1 MEDNPVRH
9 PDDANGSPSVH
20 DRRPFAG
27 NLSTYAR
34 PALIVGALIAL
45 VCIALLIII
54 FFLDSFNAATYS
66 MTGKSVQDATDE
78 AREIR
83 DTYSGARIGA
93 IVGLVV
99 FGVVALASGLVLYL
113 NRGTAPA
120 EEYDDGEDVDFDDL
134 AGQ

>member
-1 MEDNPVRH
+1 MQDNPVRQ
-9 PDDANGSPSVH
+9 PDDANGSPSIPN
-20 DRRPFAG
+20 RRPFAG
-27 NLSTYAR
+27 SLSKYAR
-34 PALIVGALIAL
+34 PALIVGASIAV

-83 DTYSGARIGA
+83 DTYAGARIGA

-99 FGVVALASGLVLYL
+99 FGVIALASGAVLYR
-113 NRGTAPA
+113 NRGTAPE